1 MGINMPA
8 RATAH
13 TGSPFSGLR
22 VTMRSR
28 ASANGLCYASIGSS
42 AEATQPSSQNPGSE
56 EQLRLG
62 MGSLA
67 SKDMTFKNSVPK
79 DACVSSCQ
87 DNGEFFLLS

>member
-1 MGINMPA
+1 
-8 RATAH
+8 
-13 TGSPFSGLR
+13 
-22 VTMRSR
+22 MRSR

-42 AEATQPSSQNPGSE
+42 AEATHPSSQNPGSE

-62 MGSLA
+62 IGSLA